1 MRPDTTAEPHVAPSA
16 AAPRQADDA
25 REVMI
30 RVRNVGKMYRIYER
44 PQDRLKQML
53 LWRFGK
59 SYGREFWA
67 LRDIS
72 FDIHRGETVGIIG
85 RNGSGKSTLLQII
98 AGTLAQTEGEV
109 EVRGRVAA
117 LLELG
122 SGFNPEFTGRENV
135 FLNGAIL
142 GLSREEMESRFDE
155 IAAFADIGPF
165 IDQPV
170 KVYSSGMV
178 VRLAF
183 AVQVVV
189 PKDILIVD
197 EALAVGDMFFQAK
210 CMARMRRM
218 LDDGVTVLFVS
229 HDIGAIKSLCQRA
242 LFLNYGAMEDEG
254 DVARVVDRYFA
265 ARVRGEQAVI
275 DSELPTITDT
285 APIEHAAFTPS
296 EDFLR
301 RSAFERI
308 QNGRARFANVQIINT
323 HGRPIDV
330 ADYDQP
336 ITLRMAIEITD
347 DINDDLTFGYHIT
360 DSNGIN
366 IIYTDSAIEQLQI
379 ERPRRGE
386 RYIIDST
393 FRASLRHGT
402 YSVIA
407 AISIPINLAQAQVD
421 YCDYIPIAAQFTVSP
436 RPGSIIY
443 GLVRLDNQTQI
454 TRVGQP

>member
-1 MRPDTTAEPHVAPSA
+1 
-16 AAPRQADDA
+16 
-25 REVMI
+25 
-30 RVRNVGKMYRIYER
+30 
-44 PQDRLKQML
+44 
-53 LWRFGK
+53 
-59 SYGREFWA
+59 
-67 LRDIS
+67 
-72 FDIHRGETVGIIG
+72 
-85 RNGSGKSTLLQII
+85 
-98 AGTLAQTEGEV
+98 
-109 EVRGRVAA
+109 
-117 LLELG
+117 
-122 SGFNPEFTGRENV
+122 
-135 FLNGAIL
+135 
-142 GLSREEMESRFDE
+142 
-155 IAAFADIGPF
+155 
-165 IDQPV
+165 
-170 KVYSSGMV
+170 MV

-296 EDFLR
+296 EEFLR

-421 YCDYIPIAAQFTVSP
+421 YCDYIPIATQFTVSP